1 MAQSKHYCADCETHF
16 GGPPNYVTP
25 EEHADHRHNGGLFR
39 GVKNGNFRDWNRMER
54 YRYK

>member
-39 GVKNGNFRDWNRMER
+39 GVKNGNFRDWNRVER